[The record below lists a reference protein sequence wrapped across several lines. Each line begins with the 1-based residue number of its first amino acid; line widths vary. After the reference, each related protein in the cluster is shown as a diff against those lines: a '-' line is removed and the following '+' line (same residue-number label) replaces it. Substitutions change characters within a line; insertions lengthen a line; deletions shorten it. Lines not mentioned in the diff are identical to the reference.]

1 MWTPPGGARLN
12 PWENVRRIEVGSA
25 RPYTVAVGP
34 GLLSQVRVP
43 ERQVSLIHPADL
55 PPAFVEAVGAAL
67 SPTVTVTVP
76 ARDDCK
82 TLEVFAGVL
91 SRLAQANLP
100 RDGAVVGL
108 GGGAVTDLA
117 GYVAASYLRGV
128 AFYTLPTTLLG
139 MVDAAVG
146 GKTGVNLPE
155 GKNLVGAFWPP
166 RAVWCDTD
174 ALATLPPAVFA
185 EGAAEA
191 YKHGLIADPTLLP
204 RVLSPDFR
212 PGGPGLEDTLAD
224 AIAVKAGVV
233 TRDLTEQGERAFL
246 NFGHT
251 LAHALEAVTDHGITH
266 GEAVG
271 YGMHYAA
278 LLSRALGGADLTGH
292 TRAFLRW
299 QRPRPLPP
307 LTFDDVWL
315 YMARD
320 KKADSAGVRFV
331 LLHELGRPYLT
342 RVPGEVLRGEFDR
355 WRAEIAG
362 LDLFPVPTPH

>member
-1 MWTPPGGARLN
+1 M
-12 PWENVRRIEVGSA
+12 RRIEVGGPQ
-25 RPYTVAVGP
+25 PYAVEVGP
-34 GLLSQVRVP
+34 GLLARVRVP
-43 ERQVSLIHPADL
+43 ERQVALIHPADL
-55 PPAFVEAVGAAL
+55 PPAFVATVQAAL
-67 SPTVTVTVP
+67 SPAVTVEVP

-82 TLEVFAGVL
+82 TLEVFSGVL
-91 SRLAQANLP
+91 SQLAQANLP
-100 RDGAVVGL
+100 RDAAVVGL

-117 GYVAASYLRGV
+117 GFVAASYLRGV

-166 RAVWCDTD
+166 KAVWCDTET
-174 ALATLPPAVFA
+174 LATLPPAVFA

-251 LAHALEAVTDHGITH
+251 LAHALEAVTDHAVTH

-278 LLSRALGGADLTGH
+278 LLSRALGGLDLTGR

-299 QRPRPLPP
+299 QKPRPLPA
-307 LTFDDVWL
+307 LAFDDVWP

-320 KKADSAGVRFV
+320 KKADTEGVRFV
-331 LLHELGRPYLT
+331 LLHDLARPYLA
-342 RVPGEVLRGEFDR
+342 RVPQEVLREEFR
-355 WRAEIAG
+355 TWQAEAMSFA
-362 LDLFPVPTPH
+362 L

>member
-1 MWTPPGGARLN
+1 MRQ
-12 PWENVRRIEVGSA
+12 IEVGGPQ
-25 RPYTVAVGP
+25 PYRVQVGRS
-34 GLLSQVRVP
+34 LLSAASVP
-43 ERQVSLIHPADL
+43 EKQVALIHPEDL
-55 PPAFVEAVGAAL
+55 PAPFVAQVQASLRPTLTL
-67 SPTVTVTVP
+67 SVP
-76 ARDDCK
+76 PRDECK
-82 TLEVFAGVL
+82 TLDVMAGLL

-108 GGGAVTDLA
+108 GGGAATDLA
-117 GYVAASYLRGV
+117 GFVAASYLRGV

-174 ALATLPPAVFA
+174 TLATLPDEVFR

-191 YKHGLIADPTLLP
+191 FKHGLIADPTLLG
-204 RVLSPDFR
+204 RVLDPEFL
-212 PGGPGLEDTLAD
+212 PGGTGLEDTLAA

-233 TRDLTEQGERAFL
+233 SRDLTEKGERAFL

-251 LAHALEAVTDHGITH
+251 LAHALEGVTHQALPHGQ
-266 GEAVG
+266 AVG

-278 LLSRALGGADLTGH
+278 RLSRALGGRDLTVY
-292 TRAFLRW
+292 TLDFLRW
-299 QRPRPLPP
+299 QQPQPLPD
-307 LTFDDVWL
+307 LTYEQVSA

-320 KKADSAGVRFV
+320 KKADSVGVRFV
-331 LLHELGRPYLT
+331 LLHDLARPYLT
-342 RVPGEVLRGEFDR
+342 RVPEDVLRQEF
-355 WRAEIAG
+355 AG
-362 LDLFPVPTPH
+362 WWQDIQHNQA

>member
-1 MWTPPGGARLN
+1 MRPNLGGWPNWRT
-12 PWENVRRIEVGSA
+12 VRRIEVGGPQ
-25 RPYTVAVGP
+25 PYAVTVGAD
-34 GLLSQVRVP
+34 LLAGVRVP
-43 ERQVSLIHPADL
+43 EPQVALIHPADL
-55 PPAFVEAVGAAL
+55 PPAFVAAVQAAL
-67 SPTVTVTVP
+67 SPVVTVEVP
-76 ARDDCK
+76 PRDDCK
-82 TLEVFAGVL
+82 TLAVFADVL
-91 SRLAQANLP
+91 SRLAEVNLP

-108 GGGAVTDLA
+108 GGGAATDLA
-117 GYVAASYLRGV
+117 GFVAASYLRGV

-174 ALATLPPAVFA
+174 TLGTLPPEVFR

-191 YKHGLIADPTLLP
+191 YKHGLIRDPTLLP

-212 PGGPGLEDTLAD
+212 PGGPGLEDTLAN

-251 LAHALEAVTDHGITH
+251 LAHALEAVTGHAVPH

-278 LLSRALGGADLTGH
+278 LLSRALGGADLTDH

-299 QRPRPLPP
+299 QRPQPLPA
-307 LTFDDVWL
+307 LSFDDVWP

-320 KKADSAGVRFV
+320 KKADAEGVRFV
-331 LLHELGRPYLT
+331 LLHDLARPYLS
-342 RVPGEVLRGEFDR
+342 RVPGEVLRREFDG
-355 WRAEIAG
+355 WREEVARP
-362 LDLFPVPTPH
+362 DLFPLSTNH

>member
-1 MWTPPGGARLN
+1 M
-12 PWENVRRIEVGSA
+12 RRIEVGA
-25 RPYTVAVGP
+25 AGANGAAGAPPYTVTVGP
-34 GLLSQVRVP
+34 GLLDTLEIPQRHVA
-43 ERQVSLIHPADL
+43 LIHPEDL
-55 PPAFVEAVGAAL
+55 PPEFVARVQARL
-67 SPTVTVTVP
+67 RPVVTVAVP

-82 TLEVFAGVL
+82 TLAVMAGLL
-91 SRLAQANLP
+91 SQLAEAAIP

-108 GGGAVTDLA
+108 GGGAATDLA
-117 GYVAASYLRGV
+117 GFVAASYLRGV

-174 ALATLPPAVFA
+174 TLATLPPAVFR

-191 YKHGLIADPTLLP
+191 FKHGLMSDPSLLP
-204 RVLSPDFR
+204 RVLDPEFR
-212 PGGPGLEDTLAD
+212 PGGALLEGTLAD

-251 LAHALEAVTDHGITH
+251 LAHALEAVTDHAISH
-266 GEAVG
+266 GEAVA

-278 LLSRALGGADLTGH
+278 RLSRALNPSESGGADLTAH
-292 TRAFLRW
+292 TLAFLRW
-299 QRPRPLPP
+299 QQPKPLPP
-307 LTFDDVWL
+307 LTYDAVAP

-320 KKADSAGVRFV
+320 KKADAQGVRFV
-331 LLHELGRPYLT
+331 LLRDLAQPYLT
-342 RVPGEVLRGEFDR
+342 RVPEDVLRQEFGGWLEDVR
-355 WRAEIAG
+355 RTLPLAA
-362 LDLFPVPTPH
+362 P

>member
-1 MWTPPGGARLN
+1 M
-12 PWENVRRIEVGSA
+12 RRIEVGGSQA
-25 RPYTVAVGP
+25 YAVEVGA

-43 ERQVSLIHPADL
+43 ERHIALIHPVDL
-55 PPAFVEAVGAAL
+55 PASLVETVWAAL
-67 SPTVTVTVP
+67 SPAVTVPVP

-82 TLEVFAGVL
+82 TLEIFADVL
-91 SRLAQANLP
+91 SQLARANLP

-108 GGGAVTDLA
+108 GGGAATDLA
-117 GYVAASYLRGV
+117 GFVAASYLRGV

-174 ALATLPPAVFA
+174 ALTTLPPAVFA

-191 YKHGLIADPTLLP
+191 YKHGLISDPTLLP

-212 PGGPGLEDTLAD
+212 PGGTQLEDTLAD

-233 TRDLTEQGERAFL
+233 TRDLTERGERAFL

-251 LAHALEAVTDHGITH
+251 LAHALEAVTDHAITH

-278 LLSRALGGADLTGH
+278 RLSRALGGADLTGH
-292 TRAFLRW
+292 TLAFLRW
-299 QRPRPLPP
+299 QRPRSLPT
-307 LTFDDVWL
+307 LTFEDVWP

-320 KKADSAGVRFV
+320 KKADADGVRFV
-331 LLHELGRPYLT
+331 LLHDLARPYLA
-342 RVPGEVLRGEFDR
+342 RVPGDVLRREFEG
-355 WRAEIAG
+355 WRDEVAKILIPG
-362 LDLFPVPTPH
+362 